1 MEAHLKPLR
10 KWEKLQMSTN
20 ERRKILC
27 SVMFHLVAIGCV
39 LWSVFVLANRTLHEI
54 NLGRNTD
61 DMWRISVM
69 KYYTAEGVLEWPFW
83 MKLVIVA
90 ISMSGGL
97 VFMYVQCKVYWLLW
111 RRLKAFNRII
121 TVQNCPEKP
130 PPTNAALANGNHP
143 EAVEIPIGPA
153 PEVIQMD
160 SDLSEENPV

>member
-1 MEAHLKPLR
+1 
-10 KWEKLQMSTN
+10 MSTN

-27 SVMFHLVAIGCV
+27 SLMFHLVAIGCV
-39 LWSVFVLANRTLHEI
+39 LWSVYVLVNRTLHEI

-61 DMWRISVM
+61 DLWRISVM

-90 ISMSGGL
+90 IGMSGGL

-143 EAVEIPIGPA
+143 EAVEVPIGPA